1 VPPRSE
7 PYCIPAGASASSVG
21 LQPFTMRG
29 MGRTVMWRQA
39 EALMGL
45 TEVALFRH

>member
-1 VPPRSE
+1 
-7 PYCIPAGASASSVG
+7 VG

-29 MGRTVMWRQA
+29 MGRTGMWRHA

-45 TEVALFRH
+45 IEVALFRQ